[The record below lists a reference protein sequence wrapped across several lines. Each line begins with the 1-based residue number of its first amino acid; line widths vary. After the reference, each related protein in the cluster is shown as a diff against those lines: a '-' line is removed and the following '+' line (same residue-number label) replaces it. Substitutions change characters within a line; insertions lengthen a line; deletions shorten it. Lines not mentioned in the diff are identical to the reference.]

1 MCQGRGER
9 GEGKGAEWATAG
21 KTATKR
27 KAEAQDTRAEVQLVC
42 AGKSV
47 KNLAWNIR
55 KYIYVYINIYTY
67 ICLYMYSCVY
77 MPHTHTVPVNT
88 RRCCYFTT
96 WVDFCVI
103 LVRVLKL
110 IWLGCALGNSTKT
123 KTKTKTK
130 TEGSEG
136 HHHLLCAPQIEIS
149 KATWLRFN

>member
-55 KYIYVYINIYTY
+55 KYIYVYIYIYTY

-88 RRCCYFTT
+88 PRCCCFTT

-103 LVRVLKL
+103 LVRILKL
-110 IWLGCALGNSTKT
+110 IWLGCAGQQHKDKDQDKDKDRGERGAS
-123 KTKTKTK
+123 
-130 TEGSEG
+130 SF
-136 HHHLLCAPQIEIS
+136 IMR
-149 KATWLRFN
+149 ATNRNQQSDLIKI